1 MNKNIKKI
9 LFILLFVLIIC
20 IIILGIYFTN
30 NKFKSENEIKTK
42 ELEEQEK
49 IVTFKDDYFM
59 TQINEIYY
67 NPDDYVGKKI
77 EIEGFPMESP
87 DGYKFVGRYGPGCC
101 GNDGYVYL
109 EYVYNK
115 ENIPLV
121 VEKDWIKVKG
131 TIKKIVDQTGTVIY
145 IEATS
150 VEKLSTRGVDRVV
163 K

>member
-9 LFILLFVLIIC
+9 LFILLFVLIIGIV
-20 IIILGIYFTN
+20 IIGVYFTN
-30 NKFKSENEIKTK
+30 NKLKKETEKQSK

-49 IVTFKDDYFM
+49 VITFKDDYFM
-59 TQINEIYY
+59 TQVNEIYY

-87 DGYKFVGRYGPGCC
+87 NGYKYVGRYGPGCC
-101 GNDGYVYL
+101 GTDGYVYL
-109 EYVYNK
+109 EYVYDKND
-115 ENIPLV
+115 IPLV

-131 TIKKIVDQTGTVIY
+131 VIKKVVDQTGTIIY
-145 IEATS
+145 IEAS
-150 VEKLSTRGVDRVV
+150 SIEKLSTRGVDRVV